1 MPCRKIYFALLFFA
15 IGFLGCSPDDDKVTG
30 PSNEVVY
37 DYSLTDINSSSET
50 HLETISPGYFQ
61 GEITLHYF
69 GHQN

>member
-1 MPCRKIYFALLFFA
+1 MPGRKIYFALLFFA
-15 IGFLGCSPDDDKVTG
+15 IGFFGCSPDDDKVTG
-30 PSNEVVY
+30 LNDEVVH

-50 HLETISPGYFQ
+50 YLETISPGYFQ